1 MHSGPAEGGSV
12 AICLLQIRQRLL
24 IQLHRVPRQPTLY
37 LTASQMKSTMER
49 ESNKKATEK
58 KDKETEIVRDRMR
71 RNWRNLNNRSEEWY
85 MKLGF
90 QEMEERPVEV
100 NCNFCLSLEKW
111 AKKLTWPNG
120 VQSY

>member
-49 ESNKKATEK
+49 ENNKKATEK
-58 KDKETEIVRDRMR
+58 KDKETERVSDRIVR
-71 RNWRNLNNRSEEWY
+71 N
-85 MKLGF
+85 
-90 QEMEERPVEV
+90 
-100 NCNFCLSLEKW
+100 
-111 AKKLTWPNG
+111 
-120 VQSY
+120 